1 MTISRSLVIAG
12 LLATGL
18 HLSPARFTRAQPGQ
32 TVTVRPRVTSSA
44 PGMPEVKATVDRN
57 RVPLGEEVTF
67 TLSPAQVVTDSRYKV
82 TLFFGD
88 DGKQVMRQPRKVHLY
103 SKPGNYTYSILVE
116 PAAQRPKATPKP
128 TPTLPI
134 PNVKLTAAPTL
145 LEINRPVT
153 FGAQPSHAY
162 PNIRYRFVFGD
173 GSAGDWQT
181 EASAKHAYRS
191 AGTYQA
197 YVDLGV
203 SANGSIKQ
211 ASGSN
216 RQSIQV
222 SEPARPP
229 NVTAKLVVSSTSAKA
244 GDSVTFVAR
253 TTPTQANAR
262 YRFDF
267 GDQDAPTAWQAG
279 PQTRHRY
286 KSAGNFS
293 ARVEVQFKTGS
304 TGTKSVT
311 SQPLTVEVKDTS
323 AGRRTVDLQVIPESA
338 LLGLPAFFRA
348 IPSAVDSQTR
358 YRFNFGD
365 ASSPTE
371 WISTPDLIHTY
382 AAPGAYTASVEIGS
396 EGDRGIDTVATS
408 ATKRVRIAAIG
419 PPDNSNGN
427 INSNPPDNTNLNT
440 PANTNTNANANPIT
454 NNVNSNGNGNP
465 NSNVT
470 GNTNGNINSAN
481 SSVSAAPSETAS
493 QTPMGAPTE
502 SSSDWWKYLIIV
514 AIILFAG
521 YQAASYLIV
530 PRPTFVPHIDPG
542 DANAASLAIDLQVD
556 VDPNIAGG
564 EFTVNTGGGSLIKS
578 ERIES

>member
-12 LLATGL
+12 LLAAGL
-18 HLSPARFTRAQPGQ
+18 YLSPAKFTRAQPGQ
-32 TVTVRPRVTSSA
+32 TVSVRPRSTVNQ
-44 PGMPEVKATVDRN
+44 PGMPQVKATVDRN
-57 RVPLGEEVTF
+57 RVPLGDEVTF
-67 TLSPAQVVTDSRYKV
+67 TLSPAHVVTDSRYKV

-88 DGKQVMRQPRKVHLY
+88 DASQAMLQPKIVHRY
-103 SKPGNYTYSILVE
+103 KRAATYTYSILVE
-116 PAAQRPKATPKP
+116 PAPPQPKP
-128 TPTLPI
+128 TPTQTVAI

-145 LEINRPVT
+145 LEINRPVS
-153 FGAQPSHAY
+153 FGAQPSHPY

-173 GSAGDWQT
+173 GAASDWQT
-181 EASAKHAYRS
+181 EANAKHAYRS
-191 AGTYQA
+191 VGTFQA

-203 SANGSIKQ
+203 SVNGSIKQ

-216 RQSIQV
+216 RQPIQV
-222 SEPARPP
+222 SEPARPS
-229 NVTAKLVVSSTSAKA
+229 NVTAKLVASSTSAKA

-253 TTPTQANAR
+253 TNPSLANAR

-293 ARVEVQFKTGS
+293 PRVEVQFKTGS

-311 SQPLTVEVKDTS
+311 SQPLTIEVKDTS
-323 AGRRTVDLQVIPESA
+323 TGTRTVDLQVIPESA

-348 IPSAVDSQTR
+348 IPSAADSKTR

-371 WISTPDLIHTY
+371 WTSTPDLIYTY
-382 AAPGAYTASVEIGS
+382 AAPGAYTAFVEIGL
-396 EGDRGIDTVATS
+396 EGDRGIDIVATS
-408 ATKRVRIAAIG
+408 ATKRVRIAPIG

-427 INSNPPDNTNLNT
+427 INLNPPDNTNLNT
-440 PANTNTNANANPIT
+440 PANTNTNANLIT
-454 NNVNSNGNGNP
+454 NGNVNSNGNGNT
-465 NSNVT
+465 NSNVF
-470 GNTNGNINSAN
+470 GNTNGNVNSAN
-481 SSVSAAPSETAS
+481 SSPSASPSETAS
-493 QTPMGAPTE
+493 STPIGTPTQ
-502 SSSDWWKYLIIV
+502 SSSDWWKYLIII

-542 DANAASLAIDLQVD
+542 DADAGAGLAIDLQVD
-556 VDPNIAGG
+556 VDPNVTGG
-564 EFTVNTGGGSLIKS
+564 EFTLNTGGGSLIKS
-578 ERIES
+578 ERTES